1 MALPPKTVFHR
12 KLESKSG
19 TRSADEAKKFLRE
32 VIDGED
38 KSSPLSDTQLCDIL
52 SKNGFLIS
60 RRTVAKYR
68 NELGIPGTYVRKK

>member
-1 MALPPKTVFHR
+1 M
-12 KLESKSG
+12 
-19 TRSADEAKKFLRE
+19 
-32 VIDGED
+32 IDGED
-38 KSSPLSDTQLCDIL
+38 KSSPLSDAQLCDIL